1 MKGITNMC
9 EELKKN
15 LNKLKDEDAVYSFLH
30 HIYMETVKG
39 AILEVFTEENIFD
52 AWADMQF
59 FVDDIFTETDLL
71 TDTERKDL
79 IRFVNT
85 VYLEFSEDKPRLK
98 NSIIDIQ
105 NTLYKERGLSNGK
118 SERRRDANCGRD
130 TQRTSRN
137 AKGNHTDR

>member
-1 MKGITNMC
+1 MC

-15 LNKLKDEDAVYSFLH
+15 LSKLKDEDAVYSFLH

-39 AILEVFTEENIFD
+39 TILEVFTEENIFD

-59 FVDDIFTETDLL
+59 FIDDIFTETDLL
-71 TDTERKDL
+71 TETEREDL

-85 VYLEFSEDKPRLK
+85 VYLEFSEDKTRLK

-105 NTLYKERGLSNGK
+105 KTLYKERGLDNGK
-118 SERRRDANCGRD
+118 GERRRNTNCGRD
-130 TQRTSRN
+130 TQRNASRT
-137 AKGNHTDR
+137 KGDTARGK